1 MAYNN
6 PCCGRLNCGDKLIR
20 GRWCLETCFIF
31 VLFVHFSMAA
41 DCWVGASFSC
51 EDAFPSAVL
60 AAFRHCAAHAQEFR
74 HSLASGG
81 IHLGASV
88 VDSRDVSLFCA
99 ACLQHRSWDYVWCYR
114 YCVRRVCRGS
124 VGNAEILGA
133 PTHVCPQGLEMTFL
147 NILQKFRP
155 RKNRVSIS
163 DSCESKFRSVVS
175 LLCVQ
180 FSGQCV

>member
-1 MAYNN
+1 MVCRAYNN
-6 PCCGRLNCGDKLIR
+6 PCCGRLNCGGKLIR

-74 HSLASGG
+74 HSLTSEG

-88 VDSRDVSLFCA
+88 VDSRDVLLFCA
-99 ACLQHRSWDYVWCYR
+99 ACLQHRWWDHVWYYR
-114 YCVRRVCRGS
+114 QCVRRVCRGRRWQRRDS
-124 VGNAEILGA
+124 WRSDARLPTGFGDDIVEYFTEISS
-133 PTHVCPQGLEMTFL
+133 PQEQSFNQRFL
-147 NILQKFRP
+147 
-155 RKNRVSIS
+155 
-163 DSCESKFRSVVS
+163 
-175 LLCVQ
+175 
-180 FSGQCV
+180 